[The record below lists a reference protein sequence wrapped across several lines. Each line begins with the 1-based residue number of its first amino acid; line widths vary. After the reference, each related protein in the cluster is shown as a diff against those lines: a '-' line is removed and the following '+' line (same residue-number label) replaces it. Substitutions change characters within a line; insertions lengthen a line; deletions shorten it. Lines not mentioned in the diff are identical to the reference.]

1 MSLISSLY
9 TGTTGLESNS
19 QDLSIIG
26 DNIANANTIGFK
38 ETRAVF
44 EDQLSQTLLGSASNG
59 QIGLGAHLLA
69 AQRIFTQGALTTTG
83 NNTDLAL
90 QGGGLFVVRGTHD
103 GVLANFY
110 TRDGQFSIDR
120 NGFMVNQEGL
130 RLQGYQADVAGNIS
144 GTVGDLDVAGAA
156 AQPHATANVVFKAN
170 LDAGATVGAAF
181 NPATPST
188 TSNFSTSVT
197 IYDSLGVA
205 HQTSVYFRKSGPNAW
220 EWHALT
226 DGSGITGG
234 TAGTPVEIAGGTMA
248 FNSSGGLQSFTQAG
262 TFNPANATNPQP
274 VTFNLG
280 DPASVAGGTGFAG
293 ITQFASTSAI
303 SFASQD
309 GYSTGQ
315 LAGLTVSSD
324 GTITGALTNGQART
338 LGKVAVA
345 QFAAPDRLQREG
357 GNLMLETF
365 DSGQPSVGVA
375 GTGGRGSV
383 VSGSLEQSNVDL
395 ATEFVRMISAQRDFE
410 ANSKTITTADQL
422 LTELIQIKR

>member
-44 EDQLSQTLLGSASNG
+44 EDQLSQQLLGSSGNG
-59 QIGLGAHLLA
+59 QIGLGSHLEA
-69 AQRIFTQGALTTTG
+69 AQRIFTQGALTSTG

-90 QGGGLFVVRGTHD
+90 QGGGLFVVNGAHD
-103 GVLANFY
+103 GVVSNFY

-120 NGFMVNQEGL
+120 SGYIVNQQGL

-144 GTVGDLDVAGAA
+144 GTVGDLDVSGAA
-156 AQPHATANVVFKAN
+156 AQPHATANVTLKAN
-170 LDAGATVGAAF
+170 LDAGATVGPAFSAAS
-181 NPATPST
+181 PST
-188 TSNFSTSVT
+188 TSNFSTSATV
-197 IYDSLGVA
+197 YDSLGVA
-205 HQTSVYFRKSGPNAW
+205 HQTSVYFRKSGANAW

-226 DGSGITGG
+226 DGGGITGG
-234 TAGTPVEIAGGTMA
+234 TAGTPVEIAGGTMT
-248 FNSSGGLQSFTQAG
+248 FNASGGLQTFTQAG

-274 VTFNLG
+274 INFNLG
-280 DPASVAGGTGFAG
+280 DPAAGGGTGFAG
-293 ITQFASTSAI
+293 ITQFAETSAI

-315 LAGLTVSSD
+315 LAGLQISSD
-324 GTITGALTNGQART
+324 GTITGALTNGQSRT

-357 GNLMLETF
+357 GNLMLETY

-383 VSGSLEQSNVDL
+383 VSGALEQSNVDL
-395 ATEFVRMISAQRDFE
+395 ATEFVRMIAAQRDFE